1 MMISTLCHGPSNT
14 VYIAHHSYIAKTA
27 IRNSILFIAEIAKLR
42 FEVTPLFFYF
52 SALILRNQILSGEYI
67 LLHYVFFNHI
77 SSPILSL

>member
-14 VYIAHHSYIAKTA
+14 VYISHHSYIAKTA

-42 FEVTPLFFYF
+42 LLHPFFYF